1 MSTETTPPAE
11 LSPVKRALLEMYE
24 REVEAASTGNNA
36 HVAMKHPVA
45 AA

>member
-1 MSTETTPPAE
+1 VFPNEY
-11 LSPVKRALLEMYE
+11 KRALAEMYE